1 MQQGIGNVEE
11 IMSYEIQ
18 FRETTIKKV
27 VIDDAGS
34 LEEAKMMFNEDNYH
48 KHKVIEIE
56 NIEKEIVDVY
66 PLEKE

>member
-1 MQQGIGNVEE
+1 
-11 IMSYEIQ
+11 MSYEIQ
-18 FRETTIKKV
+18 FRETSIKKV
-27 VIDDAGS
+27 VIDAGS

-56 NIEKEIVDVY
+56 NIETEIVDVH

>member
-1 MQQGIGNVEE
+1 
-11 IMSYEIQ
+11 MSYEIQ

-27 VIDDAGS
+27 VIDAGS

-56 NIEKEIVDVY
+56 NIETEIVDVH

>member
-1 MQQGIGNVEE
+1 MQQGIGSMEV

-18 FRETTIKKV
+18 FRETSIKKV
-27 VIDDAGS
+27 VIDAGS

-56 NIEKEIVDVY
+56 NIETEIVDVH

>member
-1 MQQGIGNVEE
+1 MQQGIGSVEV

-18 FRETTIKKV
+18 FREISIKKV
-27 VIDDAGS
+27 VIDAGS

-56 NIEKEIVDVY
+56 NIETEIVDVH

>member
-1 MQQGIGNVEE
+1 
-11 IMSYEIQ
+11 MSYEIQ